1 MKKTKKIKRKNL
13 TVNIVALV
21 TVFLL
26 MASAAMVRDGKIF
39 GHDFKSS
46 EKDNSAVPVMTAGPD
61 GSTVINTSSLEVGVT
76 GYSGPVPEKITVNDT
91 LITALRPHDNI

>member
-26 MASAAMVRDGKIF
+26 MASAAMVPTDP
-39 GHDFKSS
+39 HSS
-46 EKDNSAVPVMTAGPD
+46 TLHPSRS
-61 GSTVINTSSLEVGVT
+61 GSPAIRGLS
-76 GYSGPVPEKITVNDT
+76 
-91 LITALRPHDNI
+91 R